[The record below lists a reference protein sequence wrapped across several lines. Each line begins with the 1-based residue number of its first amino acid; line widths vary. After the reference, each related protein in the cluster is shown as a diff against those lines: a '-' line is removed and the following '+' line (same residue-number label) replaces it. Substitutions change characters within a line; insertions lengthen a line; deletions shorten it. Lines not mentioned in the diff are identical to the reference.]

1 MNAERGTG
9 SGAPAVA
16 IVGLGLIGGSIAR
29 RLRESGWTVRWNDP
43 AVAPGTVESAGA
55 GLEPIAQPELKD
67 VDLVVLATPTDVA
80 IDLLRELDLDNA
92 AVTSVCSVMKPL
104 AEVAASRA
112 IRFVAGHP
120 MAGREVKGWDHSQST
135 LFESRPWF
143 RASGSG
149 GDAKAVDLVDHLIGT
164 CGATVV
170 PVDPSAHD
178 RYAAVASHLPQL
190 LSSAM
195 AALIDE
201 SDIPEPFRGP
211 GLRTFLRLAA
221 SPWSMWEPVFEMN
234 AEAVSEAKRQLDQIV
249 ERVMSGEGREVFET
263 ANELHRD
270 LAAGELKTEN

>member
-1 MNAERGTG
+1 ME
-9 SGAPAVA
+9 PAKVEA
-16 IVGLGLIGGSIAR
+16 VVPGL
-29 RLRESGWTVRWNDP
+29 DP
-43 AVAPGTVESAGA
+43 IEQS
-55 GLEPIAQPELKD
+55 ELSQAD
-67 VDLVVLATPTDVA
+67 FVVLATPAGIA
-80 IDLLRELDLDNA
+80 IDLLRELEFGDA

-104 AEVAASRA
+104 AAVAASRS

-120 MAGREVKGWDHSQST
+120 MAGREVKGWEHSEST

-143 RASGSG
+143 RASGLER
-149 GDAKAVDLVDHLIGT
+149 DAEAVDLLDRLIGT

-170 PVDPSAHD
+170 PIDPQAHD

-190 LSSAM
+190 LSSVM

-234 AEAVSEAKRQLDQIV
+234 AEAVNEAKRQLDQIV
-249 ERVMSGEGREVFET
+249 ARVMSGEGDEVFET
-263 ANELHRD
+263 ANEVHRD
-270 LAAGELKTEN
+270 LENY